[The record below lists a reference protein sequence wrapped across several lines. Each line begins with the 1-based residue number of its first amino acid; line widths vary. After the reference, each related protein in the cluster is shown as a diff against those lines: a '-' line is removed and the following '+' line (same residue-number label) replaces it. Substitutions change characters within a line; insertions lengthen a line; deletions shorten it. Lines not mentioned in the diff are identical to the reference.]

1 MKSIVPYTKEIK
13 FNSKLAEICSISLEH
28 ELQVNDNEIEGN
40 FIISGEYKSH
50 EISVNKENFLYK
62 LPFSID
68 VTDNLIKDSIDFEIT
83 DFTYEIVDDDI
94 LKVNIEFSVT
104 AMEEE
109 NEEGI
114 DREAMIEE
122 INDLFLDSDNN
133 EEVVEDRVSE
143 IESVKEIE
151 EIEEKEEVIEN
162 EKIDNAKAEEVRLDK
177 ESSELILDSASK
189 KEDEYTTYFIHIV
202 KQEDTIESII
212 STYQTDLPT
221 LKRYNVIDNIN
232 IGDKIIIPSLDE

>member
-28 ELQVNDNEIEGN
+28 ELQVNESEIEGN

-68 VTDNLIKDSIDFEIT
+68 VTDNVIKDSIDFEIT

-109 NEEGI
+109 NEEAI
-114 DREAMIEE
+114 DRDAMIEE
-122 INDLFLDSDNN
+122 INDLFLTEEDNN
-133 EEVVEDRVSE
+133 EEVIED
-143 IESVKEIE
+143 SVPEIE
-151 EIEEKEEVIEN
+151 EIKEIEEVIEN
-162 EKIDNAKAEEVRLDK
+162 EKIDDAKDEEVRLDK

-221 LKRYNVIDNIN
+221 LKRYNTIDNIN
-232 IGDKIIIPSLDE
+232 IGDKIIIPSIDE